1 MRNSSNLVWADFQ
14 GFSCHME
21 GEGIETGEN
30 KKAPGGRVKEY
41 ILGLYC
47 DLIEHLFLGIMNM
60 IGMIT
65 TKLNV
70 KTISLMKSIQFCIQ

>member
-1 MRNSSNLVWADFQ
+1 MYYALFNNNQIKIYITCFFPNIEMRIQPEISLILMRNSSNLVWADFQ

-41 ILGLYC
+41 ILGLY
-47 DLIEHLFLGIMNM
+47 FL
-60 IGMIT
+60 
-65 TKLNV
+65 
-70 KTISLMKSIQFCIQ
+70 S